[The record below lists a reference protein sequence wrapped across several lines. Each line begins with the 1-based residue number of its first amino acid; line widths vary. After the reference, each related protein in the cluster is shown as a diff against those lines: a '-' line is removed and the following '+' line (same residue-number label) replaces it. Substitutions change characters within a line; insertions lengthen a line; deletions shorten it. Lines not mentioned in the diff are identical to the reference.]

1 VVNRILERI
10 AMLRDRIQ
18 LDSLDIVGRFLN
30 INGEH
35 LREEMEIMKETNRI
49 LLHEE
54 HQDDRCD
61 QQQL

>member
-1 VVNRILERI
+1 VVNHILERI

-30 INGEH
+30 TNGEH